1 VDDEIWQDIGLNDAL
16 EGEMPGW
23 LGNDDIR
30 QGIKS
35 LLELDRCEEE
45 EKRLCKEHQA
55 MQEWMVEEWQ
65 CLCEAIRTCG
75 MYKCFCWLVYKIN
88 IHALQWMMI

>member
-1 VDDEIWQDIGLNDAL
+1 MDDEIWQDIGLNDAL